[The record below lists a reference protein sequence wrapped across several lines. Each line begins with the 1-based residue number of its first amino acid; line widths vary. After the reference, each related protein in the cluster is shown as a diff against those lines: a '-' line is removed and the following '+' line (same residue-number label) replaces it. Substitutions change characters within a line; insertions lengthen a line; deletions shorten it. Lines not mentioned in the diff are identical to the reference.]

1 MGEYINYWLKKLMK
15 KTPKSSKLID
25 KVRKMSLEIDEDK
38 KERDGEWLV
47 EQYNR
52 NRDQKDW
59 ISNTKEI

>member
-38 KERDGEWLV
+38 NFKHK
-47 EQYNR
+47 R
-52 NRDQKDW
+52 N
-59 ISNTKEI
+59 INTLLKNECI